1 MKYEFDSIIQLGS
14 PSCVLTTKDTTT
26 LRAKHPLPS
35 ARRIGQV
42 HNSAE
47 VVRVPT
53 GCLPAKSSGHLSI
66 RRKAF
71 RINLP
76 HISNISAQ
84 KVRQPF
90 LMDARLSGAVISS
103 LPNIV
108 IKPRYMRDD
117 TVPTGWKFN
126 VYEDTKNEEMENLLI
141 HSATTLDISEAR
153 AVIVANANQE
163 KENVSKMDDTGR
175 RPHKT
180 DRTRTPLGNLD
191 VAELFAEGCDV
202 DSYFTIPAE

>member
-1 MKYEFDSIIQLGS
+1 MQ
-14 PSCVLTTKDTTT
+14 
-26 LRAKHPLPS
+26 
-35 ARRIGQV
+35 
-42 HNSAE
+42 
-47 VVRVPT
+47 
-53 GCLPAKSSGHLSI
+53 
-66 RRKAF
+66 
-71 RINLP
+71 
-76 HISNISAQ
+76 
-84 KVRQPF
+84 
-90 LMDARLSGAVISS
+90 
-103 LPNIV
+103 
-108 IKPRYMRDD
+108 DD

-153 AVIVANANQE
+153 AVIFANANQE

-175 RPHKT
+175 KPHKDKGRKPHKT